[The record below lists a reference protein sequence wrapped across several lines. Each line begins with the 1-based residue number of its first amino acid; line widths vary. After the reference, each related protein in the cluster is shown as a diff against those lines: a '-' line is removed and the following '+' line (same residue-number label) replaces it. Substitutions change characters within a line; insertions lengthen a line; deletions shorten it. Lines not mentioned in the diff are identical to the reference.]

1 MRNVYIW
8 EANHLLIICYINN
21 AHSNST
27 HVYAFV
33 YMDLYGK
40 MMVLF
45 KNFLQPCLAKYSMAR
60 VLEYGVRVNAYSNS
74 KNILWI

>member
-33 YMDLYGK
+33 YMHVYGK

-45 KNFLQPCLAKYSMAR
+45 KIFCNLVWLNTAWPEFLSM
-60 VLEYGVRVNAYSNS
+60 EEG
-74 KNILWI
+74 